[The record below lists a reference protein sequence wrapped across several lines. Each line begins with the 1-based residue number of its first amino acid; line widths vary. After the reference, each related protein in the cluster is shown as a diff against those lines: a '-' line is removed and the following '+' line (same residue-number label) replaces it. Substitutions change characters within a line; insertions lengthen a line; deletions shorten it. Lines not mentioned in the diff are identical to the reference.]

1 MRQKIYNIIH
11 KIYGILMTISFFA
24 GIVPIIPYVIALI
37 IGGETGQAIAQFLYN
52 DYYKWVIL
60 GASVSV
66 LIGLI
71 GLYVSGEEGLSVKSV
86 GRKKEEK
93 SDEQKG

>member
-1 MRQKIYNIIH
+1 MRQKLYNVIH
-11 KIYGILMTISFFA
+11 KIYGILMTVSFFA
-24 GIVPIIPYVIALI
+24 GILPLLPFVVALI
-37 IGGETGQAIAQFLYN
+37 VGGETGEKIALFLYN

-66 LIGLI
+66 LVGLI

-86 GRKKEEK
+86 GKKKEEK
-93 SDEQKG
+93 K

>member
-1 MRQKIYNIIH
+1 MREKIYNVIH

-24 GIVPIIPYVIALI
+24 GILPLIPFVVALC
-37 IGGETGQAIAQFLYN
+37 IGGETGNAIVLFLYN

-60 GASVSV
+60 GASVAV

-71 GLYVSGEEGLSVKSV
+71 GMYVAGEKGLSVKSV
-86 GRKKEEK
+86 DKK
-93 SDEQKG
+93 QKG

>member
-1 MRQKIYNIIH
+1 MREKIYNVIR

-24 GIVPIIPYVIALI
+24 GILPLIPFIVALC
-37 IGGETGQAIAQFLYN
+37 IGGETGNAIALFLYN

-60 GASVSV
+60 GASVAV

-71 GLYVSGEEGLSVKSV
+71 GMYVAGEKGLSVKSV
-86 GRKKEEK
+86 SKK
-93 SDEQKG
+93 QKG

>member
-1 MRQKIYNIIH
+1 MRQKIYNVIQ
-11 KIYGILMTISFFA
+11 KIYGILMTVSFFA
-24 GIVPIIPYVIALI
+24 GILPIIPYGIALV
-37 IGGETGQAIAQFLYN
+37 IGGETGQAIAEFLYN

-86 GRKKEEK
+86 GKKKEK
-93 SDEQKG
+93 KT